1 MVSKDMDNL
10 TTEVDMDNQIME
22 ETTINQIT
30 IILTIKVVKN
40 QVVIVLKLVVLA
52 VQLLLVVVVFVIC
65 STDDCLN
72 KLQNIKLFLL
82 IFRYLQFRNCTNA
95 IFGLQ
100 FENNS
105 NGYLNIK
112 SIKFHIIMLQYDY
125 KLFLVNL
132 AHSIWIR
139 SKSLSKSTS
148 KVNYWAKAKP
158 VSFTKC
164 RKE

>member
-82 IFRYLQFRNCTNA
+82 IFRYL
-95 IFGLQ
+95 
-100 FENNS
+100 
-105 NGYLNIK
+105 
-112 SIKFHIIMLQYDY
+112 
-125 KLFLVNL
+125 
-132 AHSIWIR
+132 
-139 SKSLSKSTS
+139 
-148 KVNYWAKAKP
+148 
-158 VSFTKC
+158 
-164 RKE
+164 